1 MDFLT
6 KLVDLW
12 FKLCAIAVMVTAIR
26 LALHLMQQGTP

>member
-6 KLVDLW
+6 KLVDPW
-12 FKLCAIAVMVTAIR
+12 FNLCAIAVMVTAIR

>member
-12 FKLCAIAVMVTAIR
+12 FKLCAIGVMIAAMR
-26 LALHLMQQGTP
+26 LAVHLMQAPAP